1 MGMIKIPKSSISFF
15 KKNLDEIFDTGFLAE
30 GPWNNKLSDLIKE
43 ISNASYAIPT
53 SSNGS
58 GLVSLLNIYSHIYK
72 RKNVLIQSNTMY
84 GVKVLVP
91 AGGCKVVG
99 YIDCQL
105 NSLMPDISDV
115 QNSLKNFTK
124 EEKKKLIILLS
135 HIGGINN
142 PDIIQI
148 SELCKSENII
158 LLEDCAHSVGSTQ
171 DNIHSGLFGDAGVY
185 SFYSTKSIPVG
196 EGGAIITNNKE
207 IGEICSAYSIY
218 DRFDQKL
225 PTAFNNRISET
236 QALLCFSVLKE
247 WKEIIN
253 NKIIIAKKYINICE
267 ELGIKYIPQ
276 QTDSRNGNYYKFTI
290 YDDVD
295 DINKKY
301 FNIKT
306 KTSPVYDYSIGV
318 ENKLAKKHLCLPIWY
333 GQEESITNKVIDEIK
348 KSVK

>member
-1 MGMIKIPKSSISFF
+1 M
-15 KKNLDEIFDTGFLAE
+15 
-30 GPWNNKLSDLIKE
+30 
-43 ISNASYAIPT
+43 
-53 SSNGS
+53 
-58 GLVSLLNIYSHIYK
+58 
-72 RKNVLIQSNTMY
+72 
-84 GVKVLVP
+84 
-91 AGGCKVVG
+91 
-99 YIDCQL
+99 
-105 NSLMPDISDV
+105 
-115 QNSLKNFTK
+115 
-124 EEKKKLIILLS
+124 
-135 HIGGINN
+135 
-142 PDIIQI
+142 
-148 SELCKSENII
+148 CKSENII

-171 DNIHSGLFGDAGVY
+171 DNIHSGLFGDAEY
-185 SFYSTKSIPVG
+185 ILFILQNQYLLEK
-196 EGGAIITNNKE
+196 GAIITNNKE